1 METVE
6 PPVTPTPDE
15 TSKPPL
21 TLKERYDRY
30 MARFKEFLARYGML
44 AIVVHIV
51 SCALFFL
58 CFMALIRAGFKVK
71 SAEGSVGA
79 FAGAYLI
86 YKATQIPRVALTF
99 VITPF
104 IDRIIRRLRHK
115 GPRPSDPP
123 AP

>member
-6 PPVTPTPDE
+6 PPVTPTPQD
-15 TSKPPL
+15 TSPRRL
-21 TLKERYDRY
+21 TLKERYERY
-30 MARFKEFLARYGML
+30 MARFKEFIARYGML
-44 AIVVHIV
+44 AIVVHFV
-51 SCALFFL
+51 SAAVFFL
-58 CFMALIRAGFKVK
+58 GFMVLVRSGFKVK

-86 YKATQIPRVALTF
+86 YKATQIPRIALTF

-104 IDRIIRRLRHK
+104 IDRLIRRLRHQA
-115 GPRPSDPP
+115 PRPTDPP